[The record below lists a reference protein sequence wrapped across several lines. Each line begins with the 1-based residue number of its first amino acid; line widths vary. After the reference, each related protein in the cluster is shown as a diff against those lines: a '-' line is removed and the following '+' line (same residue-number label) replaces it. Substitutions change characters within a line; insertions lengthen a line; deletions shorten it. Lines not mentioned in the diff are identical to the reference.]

1 MFARKDTSRTASAQ
15 ELSEFPEME
24 EKKGFTISF
33 TKRVMLVSIAVS
45 LITIISS
52 VVVLSAVWNQHFQSY
67 TRENVQRVAD
77 GTAAAIADGYEQSNG
92 DWYGGALSA
101 ATSASSLYD
110 SVYLQVRTIDGT
122 IVYDDRANDVLG
134 SVDVKEDG
142 SNVASAP
149 IIVDGEKVGTVLV
162 RVPGSETLLTK
173 FDEDFRD
180 KSYNAMIFAAVI
192 ALIIAMVMGAIFAR
206 TIAAPVKKIT
216 NAAKALK
223 EGDYSARTG
232 MTGSDEIARLGN
244 MFDLMADSVESNR
257 KLERRLVTDVA
268 HELRTPLMAIQS
280 TVEAMID
287 GVFKPDAE
295 RLETLNSEVQ
305 RLSRLVDALL
315 KLSRLESR
323 TKPIEQKKVDLT
335 EMLSSVVQTH
345 QAYIHDAGLN
355 LEFEYDPH
363 VYVFGDAD
371 LLRQATANLISNAV
385 RYTPEGGTIT
395 IMARKG
401 DLMGQIVVKDTGI
414 GLTPEEAKLVF
425 QRFWRADSGRARAT
439 GGLGIGLSVVKEIVE
454 QHNGWVRVEGRPNEG
469 ACFTIYIPLYSE
481 NSRKRNPKRSSK

>member
-1 MFARKDTSRTASAQ
+1 MFAHKDTSRTASAQ

-149 IIVDGEKVGTVLV
+149 IMVDGEKVGTVLV

-363 VYVFGDAD
+363 IYVFGDAD

>member
-1 MFARKDTSRTASAQ
+1 MFAHKDTSRTASAQ

-33 TKRVMLVSIAVS
+33 TKRVILVSIAVS

-149 IIVDGEKVGTVLV
+149 IMVDGEKVGTVLV

-232 MTGSDEIARLGN
+232 MAGSDEIARLGN

>member
-1 MFARKDTSRTASAQ
+1 VFAHKDTSRTASAQ
-15 ELSEFPEME
+15 ELSEFPGME
-24 EKKGFTISF
+24 EKKGFPISF

-149 IIVDGEKVGTVLV
+149 IMVDGEKVGTVLV

-481 NSRKRNPKRSSK
+481 NSRKRNPKRGSK

>member
-1 MFARKDTSRTASAQ
+1 MFAHKDTSRTASAQ
-15 ELSEFPEME
+15 ELSEFPGME
-24 EKKGFTISF
+24 EKKGFPISF

-149 IIVDGEKVGTVLV
+149 IMVDGEKVGTVLV

-180 KSYNAMIFAAVI
+180 KSYNAMIFAALI

-481 NSRKRNPKRSSK
+481 NSRKRNPKRGSK

>member
-1 MFARKDTSRTASAQ
+1 VFAHKDTSRTASAQ
-15 ELSEFPEME
+15 ELSEFPGME

-149 IIVDGEKVGTVLV
+149 IMVDGEKVGTVLV

-180 KSYNAMIFAAVI
+180 KSYNAMIFAALI

-481 NSRKRNPKRSSK
+481 NSRKRNPKRGSK